1 MRKYLLLILSV
12 LLLLV
17 SFAAAWYSDHLFNT
31 LFVLIL
37 PLFLFLVLCFIVLL
51 VLSVR
56 RLIKYREYPCLAS
69 IAVLALL
76 LALIVWF
83 PFRDAR
89 VKVEL
94 NCLEADRLKVVD
106 MIRNDQLRPKDNIGN
121 IVLPYG
127 YRKLS
132 VSGEVFQYQNDA
144 SGQVIGFWVFR
155 GMLSGS
161 EELIYSS
168 GGEDLI
174 RANERNIGPIAKLEK
189 LKDCW
194 YYIETD

>member
-94 NCLEADRLKVVD
+94 NCLEADHLKVVE
-106 MIRNDQLRPKDNIGN
+106 MIRNDQLRPKDDIGN
-121 IVLPYG
+121 IVLPPG
-127 YRKLS
+127 TKCCPQAVRS
-132 VSGEVFQYQNDA
+132 FN
-144 SGQVIGFWVFR
+144 
-155 GMLSGS
+155 
-161 EELIYSS
+161 
-168 GGEDLI
+168 I
-174 RANERNIGPIAKLEK
+174 RMTRP
-189 LKDCW
+189 DR
-194 YYIETD
+194 

>member
-1 MRKYLLLILSV
+1 MKKYVLLLSV
-12 LLLLV
+12 LLLLI
-17 SFAAAWYSDHLFNT
+17 SFAVAWYSDHLFNT
-31 LFVLIL
+31 LFVLVL
-37 PLFLFLVLCFIVLL
+37 PLYLFLFICFIVLL
-51 VLSVR
+51 VISIG
-56 RLIKYREYPCLAS
+56 RLIKYREYLCLAS

-94 NCLEADRLKVVD
+94 NCLESDRLKVVD
-106 MIRNDQLRPKDNIGN
+106 MIRDHQLQPKDGIGN
-121 IVLPYG
+121 IVLPPE

-132 VSGEVFQYQNDA
+132 SDGNVFQYQNDE
-144 SGQVIGFWVFR
+144 SGQVICFWVFR
-155 GMLSGS
+155 GMMSGS
-161 EELIYSS
+161 IELIYSS

-174 RANERNIGPIAKLEK
+174 RANEARIGPITRIEK

-194 YYIETD
+194 YYIETE